1 MPEREEPATKE
12 PAAAGLVERVAGTIE
27 DTVRAAA
34 QATARRLDELPG
46 ARIRRLRRMAREP
59 LPYVYDVHP
68 DARNAIPRQLGT
80 RTIDVA
86 SIAGTAVG
94 PARQRGMDFLPL
106 KPFRSL
112 NWQGRWQ
119 RVRGASER
127 LVVLPPIDVVRFGNG
142 YWVVD
147 GHNRVAA
154 ALYNGQLAID
164 ANVVEL
170 GPTDP
175 TSLGEQVSLE
185 ATLEEHDQIKAALSR
200 RTRGRSPDEP
210 PVDRRPDGGSGDGG
224 DRGGDDEQS

>member
-1 MPEREEPATKE
+1 MPEREDPDAE
-12 PAAAGLVERVAGTIE
+12 GLVERVAGTIE
-27 DTVRAAA
+27 DTVKAAA

-59 LPYVYDVHP
+59 LPYLYDVHP

-94 PARQRGMDFLPL
+94 PAQQRGMDFLPL

-112 NWQGRWQ
+112 NWHGRWQ
-119 RVRGASER
+119 RIRGASER
-127 LVVLPPIDVVRFGNG
+127 LVVLPSIDVVRFGNG

-175 TSLGEQVSLE
+175 TSLGELGSLE

-200 RTRGRSPDEP
+200 RTFSRSSHEP
-210 PVDRRPDGGSGDGG
+210 PVDRPPDHGSGDGG
-224 DRGGDDEQS
+224 ERDGDDDQS

>member
-1 MPEREEPATKE
+1 MPEPEEQ
-12 PAAAGLVERVAGTIE
+12 AAEGLVERVAGTIE
-27 DTVRAAA
+27 DTVKDTFKAAA

-46 ARIRRLRRMAREP
+46 ARVRRLRRMAREP
-59 LPYVYDVHP
+59 LPYLYDVHP
-68 DARNAIPRQLGT
+68 EARNAIPRQLGT

-86 SIAGTAVG
+86 TIAGTAVG

-119 RVRGASER
+119 RIRGASER
-127 LVVLPPIDVVRFGNG
+127 LLVLPPIDVVRFGNR

-175 TSLGEQVSLE
+175 TSLGEPVSLVG
-185 ATLEEHDQIKAALSR
+185 TLEEHDQIKAALSR
-200 RTRGRSPDEP
+200 QTRNRSADEL
-210 PVDRRPDGGSGDGG
+210 PVDRRPDRGSGDGG
-224 DRGGDDEQS
+224 DRGSDDDQS

>member
-1 MPEREEPATKE
+1 MPEREDLEAE
-12 PAAAGLVERVAGTIE
+12 GLVERVAGTIE
-27 DTVRAAA
+27 DTVKAAA
-34 QATARRLDELPG
+34 QATVRRLDELPG
-46 ARIRRLRRMAREP
+46 ARVRRLRRMAREP
-59 LPYVYDVHP
+59 LPYLYEVHP
-68 DARNAIPRQLGT
+68 EARNAIPRQLGT

-86 SIAGTAVG
+86 TVAGTAVG

-112 NWQGRWQ
+112 NWRGRWQ

-127 LVVLPPIDVVRFGNG
+127 LVVLPPIDVVRFGNR

-175 TSLGEQVSLE
+175 TSLGERVSFE

-200 RTRGRSPDEP
+200 RTRSRSADEP
-210 PVDRRPDGGSGDGG
+210 PIHRRRHGGSGGSGDGG
-224 DRGGDDEQS
+224 DRGGGDNQT

>member
-1 MPEREEPATKE
+1 MPEREDPEVE
-12 PAAAGLVERVAGTIE
+12 GLIERVAGTIE
-27 DTVRAAA
+27 DTVKAAA

-46 ARIRRLRRMAREP
+46 ARVRRLRRTAREP
-59 LPYVYDVHP
+59 LPYLYDVHP

-86 SIAGTAVG
+86 GIAGTAVG
-94 PARQRGMDFLPL
+94 PAQQRGMDYLPL

-119 RVRGASER
+119 RVRAASER
-127 LVVLPPIDVVRFGNG
+127 LVVLPPIDVVRFHNR

-175 TSLGEQVSLE
+175 TSLGGEPVSLE
-185 ATLEEHDQIKAALSR
+185 GTLEEHDQIKAALSR
-200 RTRGRSPDEP
+200 RTRSRSADEP
-210 PVDRRPDGGSGDGG
+210 PVDQRPDGGSGDGG
-224 DRGGDDEQS
+224 DRGGDDDPT

>member
-1 MPEREEPATKE
+1 MPEREDPEAE
-12 PAAAGLVERVAGTIE
+12 GLVERVAGTIE
-27 DTVRAAA
+27 DTVKAAA

-46 ARIRRLRRMAREP
+46 ARVRRLRRMAREP
-59 LPYVYDVHP
+59 LPYLYDVHP
-68 DARNAIPRQLGT
+68 EARNAIPRQLGT

-86 SIAGTAVG
+86 TIAGTAVG
-94 PARQRGMDFLPL
+94 PARQRGMDFLPP

-127 LVVLPPIDVVRFGNG
+127 LVVLPPIDVVRFGNR

-175 TSLGEQVSLE
+175 TSLGERVSLE
-185 ATLEEHDQIKAALSR
+185 GTLEEHDQIKAALSR
-200 RTRGRSPDEP
+200 RTRNRSADEP
-210 PVDRRPDGGSGDGG
+210 PVDRRPGSGSGDGG
-224 DRGGDDEQS
+224 DRGSDDDQT

>member
-1 MPEREEPATKE
+1 MPEREDPEAE
-12 PAAAGLVERVAGTIE
+12 GLVERVAGTIE
-27 DTVRAAA
+27 DTVKAAA

-46 ARIRRLRRMAREP
+46 ARVRRLRRMAREP
-59 LPYVYDVHP
+59 LPYLYDVHP
-68 DARNAIPRQLGT
+68 EARNAIPRQLGT

-86 SIAGTAVG
+86 TVPGTAVG
-94 PARQRGMDFLPL
+94 PAQQRGMDFLPL
-106 KPFRSL
+106 KPFRSR

-127 LVVLPPIDVVRFGNG
+127 LVVLPPIDVVRFGNR

-170 GPTDP
+170 GPTAP
-175 TSLGEQVSLE
+175 TSLGERASLE
-185 ATLEEHDQIKAALSR
+185 GTLEEHDQIKAALSR
-200 RTRGRSPDEP
+200 RTSSRSPDEP
-210 PVDRRPDGGSGDGG
+210 PVDRRPQGGSGDGG
-224 DRGGDDEQS
+224 DRRGDRGRDGEPT